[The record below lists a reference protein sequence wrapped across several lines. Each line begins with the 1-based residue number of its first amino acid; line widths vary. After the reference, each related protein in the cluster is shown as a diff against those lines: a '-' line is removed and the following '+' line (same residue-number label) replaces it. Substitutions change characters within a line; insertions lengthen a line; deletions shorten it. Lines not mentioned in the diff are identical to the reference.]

1 MDSNILGGLIKR
13 IYSDFNLNSFENRL
27 KLQKII
33 FLMRSHDLDLGYNY
47 NLYMRGPYS
56 VALTRDAFLIDDW
69 TIIEETS
76 FTDPG
81 TEQRFT
87 TFINKI
93 KPYKNNTKWLEI
105 ASTLLL
111 IRSLKNPTD
120 EQLIK
125 ECNEIK
131 NDYTIKEIELVLNE
145 MKQEGFIWPQKK

>member
-13 IYSDFNLNSFENRL
+13 IYPDFNLNSFENRL

-56 VALTRDAFLIDDW
+56 VSLTRDAFLIEDW
-69 TIIEETS
+69 NIIEETI
-76 FTDPG
+76 FTDQD
-81 TEQRFT
+81 TEERFT

-93 KPYKNNTKWLEI
+93 TPYKNNTKWLEI

-111 IRSLKNPTD
+111 IKSLKDPND
-120 EQLIK
+120 KQLIK

-131 NDYTIKEIELVLNE
+131 KDYTIKDIELVLNE
-145 MKQEGFIWPQKK
+145 MKKEGFI